1 MKHSSSASSA
11 SSSSAP
17 PKLEPSLEDLPRGA
31 LESMLEAGRE
41 IHECYRVLKKA
52 GLNIVGECLKGQGTF
67 YQLKHY
73 PKGDVFD
80 RETHSQYYYHAHRGM
95 EGEHGHFHTFLRAGS
110 MPAGI
115 RPVPYEGKE
124 EWPTGKDAVS
134 HLIAI
139 SMDRFGFP
147 IGLFATNRWVTA
159 GGWYCARDVV
169 RMVDRFRMDHA
180 YPSWATN
187 RWMGAMFQLFR
198 PQIAALVMQRDDVL
212 ASWQERHP
220 DRDSYEDRELEIT
233 GSLRITVDEQL
244 RAVRRELGLP
254 AGAP

>member
-1 MKHSSSASSA
+1 MKHSHAMSDPPIP
-11 SSSSAP
+11 AP
-17 PKLEPSLEDLPRGA
+17 GLEDLSRGA
-31 LESMLEAGRE
+31 LEAMLEAGRD

-52 GLNIVGECLKGQGTF
+52 GLNIVGECLKTQGTF

-95 EGEHGHFHTFLRAGS
+95 EGEHGHFHTFLRAGG
-110 MPAGI
+110 MPSGVE
-115 RPVPYEGKE
+115 PVPYEGEE

-159 GGWYCARDVV
+159 GGWYRARDVV
-169 RMVDRFRMDHA
+169 RMADRFRMDHA

-187 RWMGAMFQLFR
+187 RWMSAMFQLFR
-198 PQIAALVMQRDDVL
+198 PQIAALVVQRDEVL
-212 ASWQERHP
+212 ARWGERHP
-220 DRDSYEDRELEIT
+220 DRDAYEDRELEIT
-233 GSLRITVDEQL
+233 GALRISVDDQL

-254 AGAP
+254 AGGRR